1 MTTRERAVP
10 GDLAHATPPDAVTA
24 RLHVEPERGLT
35 HAEAARRLVD
45 GGPNELAPPP
55 RPSILSMLWHTVTE
69 PFILVLVAAGALAV
83 ILGET
88 RDGLLILAGV
98 VPIVAADVVTGYRA
112 ERALE
117 ALRAASAPTAR
128 VRRDGMPLECP
139 AREVVVGDI
148 LLLSSGDVVA
158 ADARVI
164 SSQSALVDRA
174 ILTGESLPEPAV
186 VLADPVDAPLAERRS
201 VVFSGTSIVGGSA
214 EAVVVATG
222 ADSEVGRI
230 STSLGAVGRRRSPL
244 QIELDRLVRLL
255 LIAALGLIVIT
266 GGAGLIRGN
275 TLGETLLAAISAAIA
290 AIPEEPPVL
299 LAVILG
305 LGAYRLLRRDVLV
318 RRLNAQETLGAVDL
332 ILTDKT
338 GTLTR
343 NRLEVVGVLTPRGA
357 VPDGHGTSAGAR

>member
-1 MTTRERAVP
+1 M
-10 GDLAHATPPDAVTA
+10 
-24 RLHVEPERGLT
+24 
-35 HAEAARRLVD
+35 
-45 GGPNELAPPP
+45 
-55 RPSILSMLWHTVTE
+55 
-69 PFILVLVAAGALAV
+69 LAV

-98 VPIVAADVVTGYRA
+98 VPIVAADVITGYRA

-128 VRRDGMPLECP
+128 VRRDGVPLECP

-230 STSLGAVGRRRSPL
+230 SKSLGAVGRRRSPL

-275 TLGETLLAAISAAIA
+275 TLGEALLAAISAAIA

-343 NRLEVVGVLTPRGA
+343 NRLEVVEVLTLAGA
-357 VPDGHGTSAGAR
+357 VPDGQERMTGAR